1 MSRSGDRMSSSD
13 VGRAGGLVERDIE
26 QAITALKKGAY
37 LLKYGRRGKPK
48 FCPFRLANDESGL
61 IWFSGKEEKQL
72 KLSQVSRIIS
82 GQRTPIFQRYPRPEK
97 EYQSFS
103 LIYNDRSLDLICK
116 DKEEAEVWFSG
127 LKALISRG
135 HHRKWKTESRSDGIS
150 SGATSPRIY
159 TRRSS
164 PLHAPFGSSN
174 SFPKDAADQLR
185 LRSPFVSP
193 PKNGSDK
200 PLSDMVLYAVPPKG
214 FFPSDTTT
222 RSSLPLSSGGSDG
235 LHSQM
240 KGTGVDAFRVSLSS
254 AVSSSSQGSGHDDGD
269 AMGDVFIWGEG
280 TGDSIMG
287 GGPHSAGSSFGPK
300 TDALLP
306 KALESA
312 VVLDVQ
318 NIACGGR
325 HAALVTKQGEIFSW
339 GEELGGRLGHGV
351 DADVL
356 HPKLIDVLSNTNI
369 ELVACGENHSC
380 AVTLSGDLYT
390 WGNGHFGLL
399 GHGNEVSHWVP
410 KRVNGPLEGIHVSS
424 ISCGP
429 WHTAVVTSSG
439 QLFTFGDGT
448 FGVLGHGDRLSVS
461 KPREVESLKGLRT
474 VRAACGVWHTAA
486 VVEIMV
492 GSSSSSNC
500 SSGKLFTWGDGDKG
514 RLGHGDKETKLV
526 PTCVAALVDPT
537 FCQVACGHSLTV
549 ALTTSGHV
557 YVMGSPVYG
566 QLGNPQADGKLPA
579 RVEGKLARSFV
590 EEIACGAY
598 HVAVLT
604 SRTEVYTWGK
614 GANGRLGHGDTDD
627 RSSPTLVEALK
638 DKQVK
643 SVACGTNFT
652 AAICLH
658 KWISGVDQSMC
669 SGCRLPFNFK
679 RKRHNCYNCGLVF
692 CHSCSGKKSLRA
704 SMAPNPNKPYRVCD
718 NCFDKLRKAINPDKS
733 SQSSV
738 SRRGSMNRVINE
750 NTDKD
755 DKLDAG
761 SRPNLARFSSI
772 EPLKQGESRT
782 SKRNKKLE
790 FNSSR
795 VSPVPSGSSQW
806 GSSLNISKSFN
817 PVFGSS
823 KKFFSASVPGSRI
836 VSRATSPISRRTSP
850 PRSTTPT
857 PTLGGLTS
865 PKIVLDDI
873 KMTHDGLNQEVTKL
887 RVQVEN
893 LTCKAQLQEL
903 ELERTTK
910 QLKEAITVAGEE
922 TAKCKAAK
930 EVIKS
935 LTAQLKE
942 MADRLPVGSTR
953 NIKSPTLT
961 SLCPPSISQDATIA
975 SFDRPNEQDHESNEP
990 NSLLLSNGSSTATYR
1005 SMGHS
1010 RQGLAEAT
1018 PRSGNKTKENESQS
1032 VNEWVEQDEPGVYI
1046 TLTSLPGGL
1055 KDLKRV
1061 RFSRKRFSEKQA
1073 EQWWAENRARVYEQY
1088 NVRMADKSS
1097 VGVGKTAEPQSTTTA
1112 RRLRPHLAPPTPSSV
1127 HDTRCRSSSV
1137 PHSPPSPSVCHL
1149 PSATKPSAPEQ
1160 EMLLKTTTMWPP
1172 INACCSG
1179 VPPLMLWS
1187 PASLA
1192 IRVMRWLLELRWSM
1206 MVAL

>member
-1 MSRSGDRMSSSD
+1 MMSRTGRMTSD
-13 VGRAGGLVERDIE
+13 LSRTGAVERDIE

-48 FCPFRLANDESGL
+48 FCPFRLSNDESVL
-61 IWFSGKEEKQL
+61 IWFSGKEEKHL
-72 KLSQVSRIIS
+72 KLSHVSRIIS

-116 DKEEAEVWFSG
+116 DKDEAEVWFSG
-127 LKALISRG
+127 LKALISRS
-135 HHRKWKTESRSDGIS
+135 HHRKWRTESRSDGIPS
-150 SGATSPRIY
+150 EANSPRTY

-164 PLHAPFGSSN
+164 PMNSPFGSNESLQ
-174 SFPKDAADQLR
+174 KDSGDHLR
-185 LRSPFVSP
+185 LHSPYDSP
-193 PKNGSDK
+193 PKNGLDK
-200 PLSDMVLYAVPPKG
+200 ALSDVMLYAVPPKG
-214 FFPSDTTT
+214 FFPPDSA
-222 RSSLPLSSGGSDG
+222 SASVHSVSSGGSDSMHG
-235 LHSQM
+235 HM
-240 KGTGVDAFRVSLSS
+240 KTMGMDAFRVSLSS

-269 AMGDVFIWGEG
+269 ALGDVFIWGEG
-280 TGDSIMG
+280 TGDGVLG
-287 GGPHSAGSSFGPK
+287 GGTHRVGSSLGVKMDSLF
-300 TDALLP
+300 P

-339 GEELGGRLGHGV
+339 GEESGGRLGHGV
-351 DADVL
+351 DSDVL
-356 HPKLIDVLSNTNI
+356 HPKLIETLSNTNI
-369 ELVACGENHSC
+369 ELVACGEYHTC

-390 WGNGHFGLL
+390 WGDGTYNYGLL
-399 GHGNEVSHWVP
+399 GHGNQVSHWVP

-429 WHTAVVTSSG
+429 WHTAVVTSAG

-448 FGVLGHGDRLSVS
+448 FGVLGHGDRKSVS
-461 KPREVESLKGLRT
+461 LPREVESLKGLRT

-486 VVEIMV
+486 VVEVMV
-492 GSSSSSNC
+492 GNSSSSNC

-514 RLGHGDKETKLV
+514 RLGHGDKEAKLV
-526 PTCVAALVDPT
+526 PTCVAALVEPN

-557 YVMGSPVYG
+557 YTMGSPVYG
-566 QLGNPQADGKLPA
+566 QLGNPQADGKLPS
-579 RVEGKLARSFV
+579 RVEGKLSKSFV

-598 HVAVLT
+598 HVSVLT

-627 RSSPTLVEALK
+627 RNVPTLVEALK

-658 KWISGVDQSMC
+658 KWVSGVDQSMC

-692 CHSCSGKKSLRA
+692 CHSCSSKKSLKA

-718 NCFDKLRKAINPDKS
+718 NCFNKLRKSMETDS
-733 SQSSV
+733 SSHSSV
-738 SRRGSMNRVINE
+738 SRRGSIVPGSLELI
-750 NTDKD
+750 DKD
-755 DKLDAG
+755 DKMD
-761 SRPNLARFSSI
+761 SRSRSQLARFSSM
-772 EPLKQGESRT
+772 ESLKQVDSRS
-782 SKRNKKLE
+782 SKKNKKLE

-795 VSPVPSGSSQW
+795 VSPVPNGGSQW
-806 GSSLNISKSFN
+806 GALNISKSFN

-836 VSRATSPISRRTSP
+836 VSRATSPISRRPSP

-865 PKIVLDDI
+865 PKIVVDDA
-873 KMTHDGLNQEVTKL
+873 KRTNDSLSQEVIKL
-887 RVQVEN
+887 RQQVEN
-893 LTCKAQLQEL
+893 LTRKAQLQEV

-910 QLKEAITVAGEE
+910 QLKDAIAIAGEE

-935 LTAQLKE
+935 LTAQLKD
-942 MADRLPVGSTR
+942 MAERLPVGAAR
-953 NIKSPTLT
+953 NVKSP
-961 SLCPPSISQDATIA
+961 SLASIG
-975 SFDRPNEQDHESNEP
+975 SNELSYASIDRLNIQATSP
-990 NSLLLSNGSSTATYR
+990 EADLTGSNNQLLSNGSSTASNR
-1005 SMGHS
+1005 SSAGHNKQNQSEVTNKNGS
-1010 RQGLAEAT
+1010 R
-1018 PRSGNKTKENESQS
+1018 TKESESRS
-1032 VNEWVEQDEPGVYI
+1032 ENEWVEQDEPGVYI
-1046 TLTSLPGGL
+1046 TLTSLPGGVI
-1055 KDLKRV
+1055 DLKRV
-1061 RFSRKRFSEKQA
+1061 RFSIPYISHFVT
-1073 EQWWAENRARVYEQY
+1073 RVLTFTLLNAEQY
-1088 NVRMADKSS
+1088 NVRMIDKSS
-1097 VGVGKTAEPQSTTTA
+1097 VGVGSED
-1112 RRLRPHLAPPTPSSV
+1112 LA
-1127 HDTRCRSSSV
+1127 H
-1137 PHSPPSPSVCHL
+1137 
-1149 PSATKPSAPEQ
+1149 
-1160 EMLLKTTTMWPP
+1160 
-1172 INACCSG
+1172 
-1179 VPPLMLWS
+1179 
-1187 PASLA
+1187 
-1192 IRVMRWLLELRWSM
+1192 
-1206 MVAL
+1206 

>member
-1 MSRSGDRMSSSD
+1 MSRTGDRMSSSD

-48 FCPFRLANDESGL
+48 FCPFRLANPVGILRNVQNSTYAWVLHLAAIYCSVALCDDVKNIINDLNRSLTIEFDLKDESGL

-164 PLHAPFGSSN
+164 PLHAPFGTSN

-185 LRSPFVSP
+185 LRSPFESP

-200 PLSDMVLYAVPPKG
+200 PLSDMVLYAMPPKG

-222 RSSLPLSSGGSDG
+222 RSTLSLSSGGSDG
-235 LHSQM
+235 LHNQM
-240 KGTGVDAFRVSLSS
+240 KGTGMDAFRVSLSS

-287 GGPHSAGSSFGPK
+287 GGPHRAGSSFGPK

-318 NIACGGR
+318 NIACGSR

-339 GEELGGRLGHGV
+339 GEESGGRLGHGV

-500 SSGKLFTWGDGDKG
+500 SSGKLFTWGDGDKS

-579 RVEGKLARSFV
+579 RVEGKLGRSFV
-590 EEIACGAY
+590 EEISCGAY

-627 RSSPTLVEALK
+627 RNSPTLVEALK

-718 NCFDKLRKAINPDKS
+718 NCFDKLRKAINTDKS
-733 SQSSV
+733 SHSSV
-738 SRRGSMNRVINE
+738 SRRGSVNRVINE

-755 DKLDAG
+755 EKMDAG
-761 SRPNLARFSSI
+761 SCPNLPRTSSI

-836 VSRATSPISRRTSP
+836 VSRATSPVSRRTSP

-857 PTLGGLTS
+857 PTLGGLAS
-865 PKIVLDDI
+865 PKIVLDGI
-873 KMTHDGLNQEVTKL
+873 KMTHDGLSQEVTKL
-887 RVQVEN
+887 RVQTSRGCVSVLVEN
-893 LTCKAQLQEL
+893 LTRKAQFQEL

-910 QLKEAITVAGEE
+910 QLKEAVTVAGEE

-942 MADRLPVGSTR
+942 MADKLPVGSTR
-953 NIKSPTLT
+953 NIKSSTLT

-975 SFDRPNEQDHESNEP
+975 SFDRPNEQDLESNES
-990 NSLLLSNGSSTATYR
+990 NSLLLSNGSGTATNR
-1005 SMGHS
+1005 SLGHS

-1018 PRSGNKTKENESQS
+1018 PRTGNKTKENESQS
-1032 VNEWVEQDEPGVYI
+1032 QNEWVEQDEPGVYI

-1097 VGVGKTAEPQSTTTA
+1097 VGVGSE
-1112 RRLRPHLAPPTPSSV
+1112 RLRFKVGSRFLGLSFEVGSSRPDSPSSGICV
-1127 HDTRCRSSSV
+1127 LDFFR
-1137 PHSPPSPSVCHL
+1137 
-1149 PSATKPSAPEQ
+1149 
-1160 EMLLKTTTMWPP
+1160 
-1172 INACCSG
+1172 
-1179 VPPLMLWS
+1179 
-1187 PASLA
+1187 
-1192 IRVMRWLLELRWSM
+1192 LRR
-1206 MVAL
+1206 